1 MLKQIEGFIIQEI
14 PYKET
19 SKIINVLTKE
29 YGIIGII
36 CKGAKSIKNVNRAL
50 TTKYTYGFFNVYFKE
65 NKLDLT
71 TVYLKGVYDGKEQA
85 TADLTITKEKLAEDT
100 FKENIKLKKEL
111 EKLKKMKAQKLN
123 YMQIKLNGKIED
135 ISAMIV
141 GAERYALGR
150 RTYIVQWTCEFIGNN
165 LHLLTEKD
173 KQVMIRDIEN
183 PISYGDEC
191 DKVCWM
197 QLLEKLRKEKNK

>member
-1 MLKQIEGFIIQEI
+1 
-14 PYKET
+14 
-19 SKIINVLTKE
+19 
-29 YGIIGII
+29 
-36 CKGAKSIKNVNRAL
+36 
-50 TTKYTYGFFNVYFKE
+50 
-65 NKLDLT
+65 
-71 TVYLKGVYDGKEQA
+71 
-85 TADLTITKEKLAEDT
+85 
-100 FKENIKLKKEL
+100 
-111 EKLKKMKAQKLN
+111 MKAQKLN

>member
-1 MLKQIEGFIIQEI
+1 MLE
-14 PYKET
+14 
-19 SKIINVLTKE
+19 
-29 YGIIGII
+29 
-36 CKGAKSIKNVNRAL
+36 KSIKNLMEIVSL
-50 TTKYTYGFFNVYFKE
+50 SEDEIKKYDRNVSAILDLEDLKSLKELLDYFKE

-71 TVYLKGVYDGKEQA
+71 TVYLKGVYDGKAQA

-111 EKLKKMKAQKLN
+111 EKLKNMRAKILDDKR
-123 YMQIKLNGKIED
+123 IKLNGKID
-135 ISAMIV
+135 DLSAMIV

-150 RTYIVQWTCEFIGNN
+150 KTYIVQWTCEFIGSN

-191 DKVCWM
+191 DKVCWI
-197 QLLEKLRKEKNK
+197 QLLEKLRKENSKNERKD